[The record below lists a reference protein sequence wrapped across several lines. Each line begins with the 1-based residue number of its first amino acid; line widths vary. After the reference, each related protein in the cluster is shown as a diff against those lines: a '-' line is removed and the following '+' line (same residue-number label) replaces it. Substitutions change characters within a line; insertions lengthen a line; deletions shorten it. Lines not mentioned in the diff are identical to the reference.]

1 MKAII
6 EIQGKQFVVSEG
18 ERLLVSRLPYKA
30 QEEVKEIK
38 VLGVIDDGKAIFS
51 EKDLQGVKVK
61 AVVIG
66 EEKGKKIRI
75 FTYKPKKRYHR
86 LLGHRDRLTLIEVQK
101 ISR

>member
-18 ERLLVSRLPYKA
+18 DRLRVSHLPQKA
-30 QEEVKEIK
+30 QEEVKGIK
-38 VLGVIDDGKAIFS
+38 VLGIIDDNKGIFS
-51 EKDLQGVKVK
+51 EKELEKVNVK

-86 LLGHRDRLTLIEVQK
+86 TLGHRDKLTLIEIQK
-101 ISR
+101 ISK